1 MTDLLTAEELDTAMD
16 ELGPMGWTVVEDG
29 KALSRQFKFADFP
42 TALGWMVRMGVHAE
56 KLNHH
61 PDWTNVYNRVD
72 VRLST
77 HDAGGLTALDVKL
90 ARKMSA

>member
-1 MTDLLTAEELDTAMD
+1 MTNLLTAEELDTAMA
-16 ELGPMGWTVVEDG
+16 ELGPLGWTVVEEG

-77 HDAGGLTALDVKL
+77 HDAGGLTELDLKL
-90 ARKMSA
+90 ARKLSA

>member
-1 MTDLLTAEELDTAMD
+1 MTDLLTAEELDTAMA
-16 ELGPMGWTVVEDG
+16 ELAPLGWTVVEDG
-29 KALSRQFKFADFP
+29 IALSRQFKFADFP

>member
-1 MTDLLTAEELDTAMD
+1 MTDLLTAEELDVAMA
-16 ELGPMGWTVVEDG
+16 ELGPMGWTVAEEG

-42 TALGWMVRMGVHAE
+42 AALGWMVRMGVQAE

-72 VRLST
+72 VQLST

>member
-1 MTDLLTAEELDTAMD
+1 MTDLLTAEELDTAMA
-16 ELGPMGWTVVEDG
+16 ELAPLGWTVVEDG

-42 TALGWMVRMGVHAE
+42 TALGWMVGMGVHAE

>member
-1 MTDLLTAEELDTAMD
+1 MTDLLTAEELDTAMA
-16 ELGPMGWTVVEDG
+16 ELAPLGWTVAEDG

>member
-1 MTDLLTAEELDTAMD
+1 MTDLLTAEELDTAMA
-16 ELGPMGWTVVEDG
+16 ELEPMGWTVVEDG
-29 KALSRQFKFADFP
+29 KALSRQFEFADFP